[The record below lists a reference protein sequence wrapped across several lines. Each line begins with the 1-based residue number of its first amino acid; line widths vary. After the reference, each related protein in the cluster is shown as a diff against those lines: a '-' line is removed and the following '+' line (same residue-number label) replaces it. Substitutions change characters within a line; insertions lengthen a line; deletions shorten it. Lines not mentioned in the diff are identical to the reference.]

1 MKKLSV
7 ILLLVTSLLLT
18 ACGGDEMVDPGDK
31 DAQTAATTT
40 VSTTDGTDNGA
51 GDEDEADPSV
61 TDDGNETPEEPDSP
75 EFDEVFADLMEK
87 FPVVSAPTG
96 SFASASSAE
105 KIGEAIKRMD
115 AWEGGMMQFKAII
128 SMDMGT
134 LGSQEEQ
141 IVSTLTTTD
150 GAYQSITESTS
161 IAADETYTTT
171 EKQIF
176 ADGVYYYLYEVE
188 GDDEFTEKYKIPLSF
203 ADFEEKILGKVE
215 DEAEGIDEV
224 ELSQFTDMIEKALQY
239 TAGMTQDGGC
249 TYFGLGLS
257 ANDLAASGLTESFGE
272 DLGGYLTEDCLSKIA
287 TVVTLDKDGDLKG
300 IYFDLP
306 IEFSIDEGGLSMTMS
321 MSVQMEVTVRPVTA
335 DDKVEAP
342 ADAED
347 YDELTLDDILNTDDW
362 FEGDWFE
369 DEEDEI

>member
-31 DAQTAATTT
+31 DAQTAVTTT

-51 GDEDEADPSV
+51 G
-61 TDDGNETPEEPDSP
+61 
-75 EFDEVFADLMEK
+75 DEVFADLMEK

-96 SFASASSAE
+96 SFASASSSE

-115 AWEGGMMQFKAII
+115 AWEGGVMQFKATIG
-128 SMDMGT
+128 MDMGT

-150 GAYQSITESTS
+150 GAYQSVTESTS
-161 IAADETYTTT
+161 IAAEETYTTI

-215 DEAEGIDEV
+215 DATEGIDEV

-239 TAGMTQDGGC
+239 TAGMTKDGGC

-257 ANDLAASGLTESFGE
+257 ADDLAASGLTESFGE
-272 DLGGYLTEDCLSKIA
+272 DLGGYLSEDCLSKIA
-287 TVVTLDKDGDLKG
+287 TVVTLDKEGDLKG

-306 IEFSIDEGGLSMTMS
+306 IEFSIDEGGL
-321 MSVQMEVTVRPVTA
+321 
-335 DDKVEAP
+335 
-342 ADAED
+342 
-347 YDELTLDDILNTDDW
+347 
-362 FEGDWFE
+362 
-369 DEEDEI
+369 

>member
-1 MKKLSV
+1 MKKLSL
-7 ILLLVTSLLLT
+7 ILLLVTALLMT
-18 ACGGDEMVDPGDK
+18 ACGGDEMVDAGDN
-31 DAQTAATTT
+31 DEQTAATTT
-40 VSTTDGTDNGA
+40 VGTTDGGDNDE
-51 GDEDEADPSV
+51 GDRNDVDPSV
-61 TDDGNETPEEPDSP
+61 TDDGDDGDETPEDPDAAV
-75 EFDEVFADLMEK
+75 FDEAFAELMEK

-96 SFASASSAE
+96 SFASASSAA

-115 AWEGGMMQFKAII
+115 AWEGGVMQFKATIG
-128 SMDMGT
+128 MDMGA

-150 GAYQSITESTS
+150 GAYQSVTESTS
-161 IAADETYTTT
+161 IAAEETYTTI

-215 DEAEGIDEV
+215 EAAEGIDEL
-224 ELSQFTDMIEKALQY
+224 ELSQFTDMIEKALKY

-257 ANDLAASGLTESFGE
+257 AADLAASGLTESFGE
-272 DLGGYLTEDCLSKIA
+272 ELGGYLTEDCLSKIA
-287 TVVTLDKDGDLKG
+287 TVVTLDKEGDFKG

-306 IEFSIDEGGLSMTMS
+306 IEFSIDEGDLSMTFS

-335 DDKVEAP
+335 DDKIEAP
-342 ADAED
+342 ADADSYE
-347 YDELTLDDILNTDDW
+347 ELTLDDILNTDDW
-362 FEGDWFE
+362 FA